1 MRGRDVS
8 QLKRRVQKKRA
19 VRDALRR
26 FAMKCYARWLLWRG
40 KSIAHLCKSPR
51 RVW

>member
-19 VRDALRR
+19 MGHKYSARGAARR
-26 FAMKCYARWLLWRG
+26 RG
-40 KSIAHLCKSPR
+40 ETHTQAYEKIT
-51 RVW
+51 